1 MTDAALRRVQ
11 EFEERSRSF
20 RARAQ
25 KIASRLIMKANK
37 AYEMVATFLLYF
49 ESIGHVESSIE
60 REIHRNQN
68 NRARRSKVAAK
79 MLLTFSTNGKASPL
93 AT

>member
-1 MTDAALRRVQ
+1 MR
-11 EFEERSRSF
+11 EFEERGRSF

-25 KIASRLIMKANK
+25 KIASPLIMKANK

-49 ESIGHVESSIE
+49 ESIGHVESGIE

-68 NRARRSKVAAK
+68 NRALRSKVAPK
-79 MLLTFSTNGKASPL
+79 ILLTFLTNGNVSPL